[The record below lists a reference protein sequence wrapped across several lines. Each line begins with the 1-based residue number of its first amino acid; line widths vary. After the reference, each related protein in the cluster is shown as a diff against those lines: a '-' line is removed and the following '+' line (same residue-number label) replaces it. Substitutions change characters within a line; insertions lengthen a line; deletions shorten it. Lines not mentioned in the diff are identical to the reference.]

1 MMSEADPWA
10 LHARMHTFVHT
21 GEGKRAT
28 KEAGSSIDFRG
39 YQSHSI
45 QGALG
50 FITSGPLPSFQPL
63 SPISHIHPPPHPP
76 QAHWCPSPCFHSCG
90 SASPLRK
97 KKRSVKKHR
106 RDRYFALSA
115 SPAAS
120 GLSHTLG
127 SGPGLAI
134 PRLEAQ
140 EDLSPYRSDSGSR
153 RKRRY
158 R

>member
-63 SPISHIHPPPHPP
+63 SPISHIHPPPSTPSSLVPFPLFPQLWECFPP
-76 QAHWCPSPCFHSCG
+76 
-90 SASPLRK
+90 
-97 KKRSVKKHR
+97 
-106 RDRYFALSA
+106 
-115 SPAAS
+115 
-120 GLSHTLG
+120 
-127 SGPGLAI
+127 
-134 PRLEAQ
+134 AQ
-140 EDLSPYRSDSGSR
+140 EEEKCEETPSR
-153 RKRRY
+153 
-158 R
+158 